1 MVYHADTEIAF
12 FYIKSWNT
20 YRPTYCVYFES
31 KIELDKFVD
40 PNNYTRTH
48 RVHDDVASQHRRTQC
63 GTFGS
68 TNPSNYLLSPQHMNV
83 RVYTN
88 NKLKL

>member
-1 MVYHADTEIAF
+1 MVYHADTEIEF

-31 KIELDKFVD
+31 KIELDRFVY

-48 RVHDDVASQHRRTQC
+48 WVHDDVASQHRRVPSVVHLDLLIRRI
-63 GTFGS
+63 TFF
-68 TNPSNYLLSPQHMNV
+68 LLNI
-83 RVYTN
+83 
-88 NKLKL
+88 